1 MAEQKDSYIVSSD
14 VADVKPLGLLHA
26 LSLIE
31 QFAEAEKQSSL
42 SKKILT
48 SKSLSSFFYVGF
60 KASIVSGLVTAFLSP
75 MMFAVHMG
83 LIPVFGDYQL
93 TLFDS
98 FFVVFLTTSFSLGI
112 SFFVFFICSRTYSGR
127 VTKKAIH
134 LLVGGLFF
142 GAFFLSVVIFILYH
156 ILYYQYLTPEGI
168 AYAINFFPKFL
179 RPDYRTAYWIF
190 KFSEELIPGAY
201 FQFAVS
207 VSAMFVV
214 GMSVIFG
221 RVRANKIS
229 VEREKWK

>member
-1 MAEQKDSYIVSSD
+1 MAEQKDSYISSD
-14 VADVKPLGLLHA
+14 VADVTPLGLLHA

-31 QFAEAEKQSSL
+31 QYAEAEKQSSL

-48 SKSLSSFFYVGF
+48 PKSLSSFFSVGF
-60 KASIVSGLVTAFLSP
+60 KASIVSGLVTALLSP

-93 TLFDS
+93 TFFDS
-98 FFVVFLTTSFSLGI
+98 FFMVFITTSFSLGI
-112 SFFVFFICSRTYSGR
+112 SFFVFFICARAYSGS
-127 VTKKAIH
+127 VTKRAIH
-134 LLVGGLFF
+134 LLVGGLFS
-142 GAFFLSVVIFILYH
+142 GAFFLSIVIFILYH

-168 AYAINFFPKFL
+168 AYAFNFFPKFL

-221 RVRANKIS
+221 RIRSNKIS